1 MAVDE
6 AEPRD
11 LLVTAFELVADEGW
25 SRLSLVAVARRAGVA
40 PAEVYRELPSRGALL
55 GALSRRID
63 EAMLE
68 VEEAD
73 LVGLPPRDR
82 VFELM
87 MARLEALVP
96 FRPGLAR
103 LARSARGDPCLVLAT
118 AWHLE
123 RSLAWLQD
131 AAGLR
136 SSGLRASLARR
147 ALGAAYLQALRVWF
161 DDEAADLGRTMA
173 ELDKQLRRVQAF
185 AGLRVPRASRATAG
199 EPPAGDLNEGEAP
212 LPA

>member
-1 MAVDE
+1 MAVDTS
-6 AEPRD
+6 EPKD
-11 LLVTAFELVADEGW
+11 LLVTAFELIAEEGW
-25 SRLSLVAVARRAGVA
+25 SRLSLVTVARRVGVA

-55 GALSRRID
+55 AALTRRID

-68 VEEAD
+68 IDEAD

-103 LARSARGDPCLVLAT
+103 LARAARGDPWVVLAT

-136 SSGLRASLARR
+136 SSGLRASVARR
-147 ALGAAYLQALRVWF
+147 ALGAAYLQTLRVWLE
-161 DDEAADLGRTMA
+161 DEAADLGRTMA
-173 ELDKQLRRVQAF
+173 ELDKQLRRVQPF
-185 AGLRVPRASRATAG
+185 AGLRVPLGSRTSADET
-199 EPPAGDLNEGEAP
+199 PAADLNEGEAP

>member
-1 MAVDE
+1 MALDE
-6 AEPRD
+6 GEPQD
-11 LLVTAFELVADEGW
+11 LLVTAFELVAEQGW

-40 PAEVYRELPSRGALL
+40 RAEVYRELPSRGALL
-55 GALSRRID
+55 RAFTRRID

-68 VEEAD
+68 VDESD

-147 ALGAAYLQALRVWF
+147 ALGAAYLQALRVWLE
-161 DDEAADLGRTMA
+161 DEAADLGRTMA

-185 AGLRVPRASRATAG
+185 AGLRVPRAGRATMDETA
-199 EPPAGDLNEGEAP
+199 AGDISEGEAP